1 MYKSKSITK
10 TETTLFILYAFV
22 LFSGFSNAPG
32 YLHNAITIPSIL
44 SFLIILVYLPYKV
57 DSKYLTII
65 VYLCFLG
72 LALSYL
78 LSPFPK
84 VFRTYSHSVSYIWMI
99 LLFVSMYIAGR
110 SHDLN
115 LEMMRRLLLIGL
127 GLTVFYGL
135 IESYAHFIDIDLGS
149 YIPRVARQGYEIA
162 SGFGFY
168 RTRAFN
174 YESAYLAMYLNVGF
188 ALLLAISSRHKSWIV
203 FIWFIA
209 LIHTMSLTQVALF
222 VFLMC
227 IVLFIKMKDLVF
239 FFIRVKGGISL
250 KFNFK
255 KVSWNYLL
263 FSALLI
269 TFIILIATNFSYWDS
284 WILALKKWYIQNLT
298 GLTPS
303 STTRFG
309 LYQMGYSLVL
319 DSWPLGIG
327 VGNIQGLGV
336 NGLAS
341 FYLSLV
347 VQLGVLSIPF
357 FLLYVFFFYRSL
369 LTRNIWIIGSFMF
382 ASAHLLIIDTFY
394 LPQVFLPVLFAEM
407 YIRNRVQF

>member
-1 MYKSKSITK
+1 MYKSKSIAK

-188 ALLLAISSRHKSWIV
+188 ALLLAISSRYKSWIV

-250 KFNFK
+250 KFDCK

-269 TFIILIATNFSYWDS
+269 TLIILIATNFSYWDS

-303 STTRFG
+303 STARFG